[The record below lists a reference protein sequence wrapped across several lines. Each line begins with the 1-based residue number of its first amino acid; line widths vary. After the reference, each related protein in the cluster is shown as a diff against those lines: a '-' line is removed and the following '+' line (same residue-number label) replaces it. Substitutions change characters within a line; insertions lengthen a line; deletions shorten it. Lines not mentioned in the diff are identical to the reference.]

1 MGSAIRYA
9 TIRQQFNNAS
19 KTREMYLLEYP
30 LHQHRLIPLLAEA
43 VAYKMVMKWMIREF
57 GTLTPEDLLNTKKV
71 KCQ

>member
-1 MGSAIRYA
+1 
-9 TIRQQFNNAS
+9 
-19 KTREMYLLEYP
+19 MYLLEYP